1 MIEEDNMHD
10 DGDVYMGEYKPP
22 FTITNKILSYISS
35 ISEKIGRITAI
46 SNLETK
52 PHLRR
57 NNKMSKDGKS
67 GSGQPFDYQG
77 ELVIK
82 YYPVWESHRLS
93 DNESLLSSGGIR
105 R

>member
-1 MIEEDNMHD
+1 M
-10 DGDVYMGEYKPP
+10 P
-22 FTITNKILSYISS
+22 
-35 ISEKIGRITAI
+35 AI
-46 SNLETK
+46 KMVQGSTRASLN
-52 PHLRR
+52 HRALRR